1 VALRFEWDEAK
12 SRANR
17 AKHGIS
23 FEEASTIFDGPVLT
37 AVDRRWDYGE
47 ERLVSLG
54 RLGGRFTT
62 VVVVH
67 VDRADATRIVS
78 ARKATRRETQRYYEH
93 LEEAN

>member
-1 VALRFEWDEAK
+1 MRFEWDEAK

-23 FEEASTIFDGPVLT
+23 FKEALTIFDGPVLT

-67 VDRADATRIVS
+67 VERADVTRIIS
-78 ARKATRRETQRYYEH
+78 ARKATRYGDATI
-93 LEEAN
+93 L

>member
-1 VALRFEWDEAK
+1 MRFEWDEAK

-23 FEEASTIFDGPVLT
+23 FEEVLTIFDGPVLT

-67 VDRADATRIVS
+67 S
-78 ARKATRRETQRYYEH
+78 GARGRHANHLGPKATRTATQRYYEH